1 MVCLGQNFRFGF
13 YDVPPRERLRAIR
26 AAGFDAVMFW
36 WGNEFDATDGDKHER
51 MRAALGLGLKVNTL
65 HFPSTHADYL
75 WREELCEGYADLI
88 VEALEDCARYGAGNL
103 VLHTTRALI
112 TPPYND
118 AGLNALGRAVAAA
131 ERLGVNIAAEN
142 TRFPAYN
149 GYIYKNIP
157 SDRLTLCYDTGH
169 EHCYTK
175 EKNILDLFGD
185 RLTTTHIH
193 DNDGSSDQHH
203 LMGEGNIDFAPV
215 FGRLARMGVKYYN
228 LESYCNETS
237 RYYGKLTMQEFLSL
251 SYRTL
256 TEKLDF
262 SRALSHRG

>member
-1 MVCLGQNFRFGF
+1 MICLGQNFRCGF

-88 VEALEDCARYGAGNL
+88 IEALEDCARYGAGNL

-157 SDRLTLCYDTGH
+157 SVRLTLC
-169 EHCYTK
+169 
-175 EKNILDLFGD
+175 
-185 RLTTTHIH
+185 
-193 DNDGSSDQHH
+193 
-203 LMGEGNIDFAPV
+203 
-215 FGRLARMGVKYYN
+215 
-228 LESYCNETS
+228 
-237 RYYGKLTMQEFLSL
+237 
-251 SYRTL
+251 
-256 TEKLDF
+256 
-262 SRALSHRG
+262 

>member
-1 MVCLGQNFRFGF
+1 MICLGQNFRFGF

-88 VEALEDCARYGAGNL
+88 IEALEDCARYGAGNL

-157 SDRLTLCYDTGH
+157 SDASRSVTTRGTSTVTRRRRTSSICSATGSPPR
-169 EHCYTK
+169 TS
-175 EKNILDLFGD
+175 
-185 RLTTTHIH
+185 TTMT
-193 DNDGSSDQHH
+193 
-203 LMGEGNIDFAPV
+203 A
-215 FGRLARMGVKYYN
+215 AA
-228 LESYCNETS
+228 TS
-237 RYYGKLTMQEFLSL
+237 II
-251 SYRTL
+251 
-256 TEKLDF
+256 
-262 SRALSHRG
+262 

>member
-1 MVCLGQNFRFGF
+1 M
-13 YDVPPRERLRAIR
+13 RAIR

-88 VEALEDCARYGAGNL
+88 IKALEDCARYGAENL

-157 SDRLTLCYDTGH
+157 SGRLTLCYDTGH

-256 TEKLDF
+256 TEKLDL